1 MSSFFPLFALTKR
14 RKFPKRKREEFFFSP
29 FGPIS
34 HNLIQNTIMSICR
47 VCQEVRFAVVN
58 LCAVPNCDSAVCAG
72 CIRGLIQHGHL
83 TNCLCCR
90 TEYPPEVAQEL
101 QHAAQPPIPFPSM
114 SPQGV
119 TNVRDAMGALLTST
133 PGRSVRRRLG
143 SVSRRLLDDDTQS
156 IDQFYIT
163 GMLHCPEIV
172 RECNEILSYD
182 FSFRWDTATTER
194 RFLIVNGLM
203 NDRLPVSSANPMQN
217 RTGFTTHRYQG
228 TFTQHDT
235 RIFQCSSRPNHLPP
249 VPYGPLFLND
259 RSLIP
264 ERFQQSFEECKYFYL
279 RDQVVRNYNPWYYG
293 HRPWGAGETSGAADR
308 NGNYLNEA
316 ANITGMYTDAI
327 KVAVQWPYISY
338 RTADRGIFL
347 SLAFSWCVQVGVLPR
362 LRVMSRTSS
371 QTRFFDISPVYSSRL
386 RATAG
391 PFNYCEFDCVCMLS
405 IRRDDTPTAAWRT
418 GLFLFFTFVKT
429 NGTWSISNDSCAVSP
444 NRNSPKI
451 TMQSPFDLDLLAHDT
466 IDSFCRRFP

>member
-1 MSSFFPLFALTKR
+1 MSSC
-14 RKFPKRKREEFFFSP
+14 
-29 FGPIS
+29 PICFE
-34 HNLIQNTIMSICR
+34 IRYAT
-47 VCQEVRFAVVN
+47 AN
-58 LCAVPNCDSAVCAG
+58 LCQVENCHSAVCAG
-72 CIRGLIQHGHL
+72 CAISLVRTGR
-83 TNCLCCR
+83 TNCILCR
-90 TEYPPEVAQEL
+90 TPYAAEIIQEL
-101 QHAAQPPIPFPSM
+101 EHAAQPPMPFPSM
-114 SPQGV
+114 SPPAV
-119 TNVRDAMGALLTST
+119 TNVRDAMGALLT
-133 PGRSVRRRLG
+133 PPARSVRRRL
-143 SVSRRLLDDDTQS
+143 LDDDNQS

-163 GMLHCPEIV
+163 GMLHCPELV
-172 RECNEILSYD
+172 RECAEILSYD

-203 NDRLPVSSANPMQN
+203 NDRLPVNGSPLHN
-217 RTGFTTHRYQG
+217 RTGFSSHRYQG

-249 VPYGPLFLND
+249 IPYGPLFLND
-259 RSLIP
+259 RSFIP

-327 KVAVQWPYISY
+327 KVTTQWPYISY

-347 SLAFSWCVQVGVLPR
+347 SLAFSWCVQVGILPR
-362 LRVMSRTSS
+362 LQLQSHRSS
-371 QTRFFDISPVYSSRL
+371 QARFFDISPVHSSRF
-386 RATAG
+386 RTTAG
-391 PFNYCEFDCVCMLS
+391 PFNYSEFDCVCMLS
-405 IRRDDTPTAAWRT
+405 IRRDETPTAAWRT

-466 IDSFCRRFP
+466 IDTFCRRFP